1 MLTSTE
7 NEQMRLL
14 ERKKIRYL
22 ISLSGRFYL
31 GRHCRMLTP
40 RDLITL
46 KNTVCDDEDMVNNL
60 RAHNQMLSKK
70 EKLLRVK
77 KGSGE
82 SRTEN

>member
-1 MLTSTE
+1 
-7 NEQMRLL
+7 
-14 ERKKIRYL
+14 
-22 ISLSGRFYL
+22 
-31 GRHCRMLTP
+31 MLTP